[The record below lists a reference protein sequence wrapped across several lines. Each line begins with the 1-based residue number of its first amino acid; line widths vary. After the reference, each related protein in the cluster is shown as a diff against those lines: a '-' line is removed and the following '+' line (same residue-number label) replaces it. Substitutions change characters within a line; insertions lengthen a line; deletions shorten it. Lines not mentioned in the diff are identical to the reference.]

1 MVRPCTKNIQPLQ
14 RWMIPEMV
22 GEATPT
28 TLSFRVHA
36 VFVDAELI
44 LWGVPWQSSRRLRR
58 NRGTTGRLTGDPA

>member
-1 MVRPCTKNIQPLQ
+1 
-14 RWMIPEMV
+14 MIPEMV

-28 TLSFRVHA
+28 TLSIRVHA

-44 LWGVPWQSSRRLRR
+44 LWGVPWRSSRRLQR